1 MIRKILHINIESMYD
16 FISMGSSFL
25 KKLKLNPGYFRMTMK
40 LLTRLKRNT
49 QLLSVR
55 YGFQQPAHC
64 FIHLPWPLFSSGRPV
79 HVLNIFLSNHERG
92 KSRAL
97 TV

>member
-40 LLTRLKRNT
+40 LLTRLKINT
-49 QLLSVR
+49 QLLPVVR
-55 YGFQQPAHC
+55 YGFQAG
-64 FIHLPWPLFSSGRPV
+64 PLFYSSPMAAFF
-79 HVLNIFLSNHERG
+79 IWAACSCPKYLSIQP
-92 KSRAL
+92 
-97 TV
+97 